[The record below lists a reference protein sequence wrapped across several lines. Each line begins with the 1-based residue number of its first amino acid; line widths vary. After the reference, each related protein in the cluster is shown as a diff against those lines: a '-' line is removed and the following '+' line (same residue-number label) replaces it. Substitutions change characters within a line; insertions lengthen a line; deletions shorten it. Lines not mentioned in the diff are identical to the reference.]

1 MKALG
6 RILKLIFKT
15 VVWIT
20 YIGLMI
26 GLIFSGVEVRRIVDQ
41 YGYVQT
47 QYAKTIQVEDYTYF
61 YREAGESNEETIL
74 LIHGFLGSSYDF
86 IEVMDGLKDR
96 YHVIAVDM
104 IGFGLSEKSLSFDYA
119 KANQAAYLVKFLDAL
134 NIIEV
139 TIIAHSMGGEV
150 SIHLAHDYP
159 SYVKEMVLVGSG
171 GYVENPT
178 GGLMPT
184 NLPLFVYDYVV
195 QNYFIQRTFF
205 FTAYSNEEIQ
215 SQRVT
220 QLDFDEMYFVNRTI
234 PGTVLREFTRDN
246 DSGATNA
253 KLANITQPTLLIWGE
268 FDGFIPLSTG
278 QKLLNALG
286 EIASLVVMP
295 NAGHLPFDTYFEL
308 FMEHVEEFIS

>member
-1 MKALG
+1 
-6 RILKLIFKT
+6 
-15 VVWIT
+15 
-20 YIGLMI
+20 
-26 GLIFSGVEVRRIVDQ
+26 
-41 YGYVQT
+41 
-47 QYAKTIQVEDYTYF
+47 
-61 YREAGESNEETIL
+61 
-74 LIHGFLGSSYDF
+74 
-86 IEVMDGLKDR
+86 
-96 YHVIAVDM
+96 
-104 IGFGLSEKSLSFDYA
+104 
-119 KANQAAYLVKFLDAL
+119 
-134 NIIEV
+134 
-139 TIIAHSMGGEV
+139 MGGEV